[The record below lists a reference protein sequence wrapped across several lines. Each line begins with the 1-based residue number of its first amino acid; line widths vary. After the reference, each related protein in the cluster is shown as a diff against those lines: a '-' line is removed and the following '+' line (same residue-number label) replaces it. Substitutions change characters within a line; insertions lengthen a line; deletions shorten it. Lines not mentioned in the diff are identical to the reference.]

1 MSVPGRLT
9 FIGGGHLAKAVISGI
24 YSSNT
29 SWKDA
34 CAISVTARRTEHME
48 QLKKSYPK
56 AFVTTDNLHQAIW
69 AAGSEP
75 STAHVVFICTRPK
88 EVPQVCQ
95 EIASTLETLKGPAR
109 PTVVTMCPGI
119 SVAQLQSWLP
129 TGTPI
134 VRSMPNLPVTCRE
147 GATALFP
154 SKEAV
159 SRVELVASVLKE
171 VSPAVSVLPEE
182 SLLDVAAS
190 ISGSAPA
197 YFYYLIES
205 LVSAAETHGM
215 CTETA
220 RNLVVQSCLG
230 SGMLSRGTDRPIQVL
245 RKEVCVP
252 GGSTEKAIAHL
263 MESRLP
269 EIVQGAVDKSLK
281 ANREMRY
288 VEGKQNS

>member
-1 MSVPGRLT
+1 MSVPDRLT
-9 FIGGGHLAKAVISGI
+9 FIGGGHLAQAVISGI
-24 YSSNT
+24 YSSNV

-34 CAISVTARRTEHME
+34 CPISVTGRRTEHAE
-48 QLKKSYPK
+48 QLGKSYPK
-56 AFVTTDNLHQAIW
+56 AFVTTHNLHPNIWAGDNL
-69 AAGSEP
+69 
-75 STAHVVFICTRPK
+75 TAHVVFICTRPK

-95 EIASTLETLKGPAR
+95 EIASTLETLEGSAR

-119 SVAQLQSWLP
+119 SVAQLQNWLP
-129 TGTPI
+129 KGTPI

-147 GATALFP
+147 GATALFA
-154 SKEAV
+154 SEDAV
-159 SRVELVASVLKE
+159 SRVELVASVLRE

-205 LVSAAETHGM
+205 LVAAAETHGM
-215 CTETA
+215 STETA
-220 RNLVVQSCLG
+220 RNLVTQSCLG
-230 SGMLSRGTDRPIQVL
+230 SGMLSRDTDRPIQVL

-252 GGSTEKAIAHL
+252 GGSTEKAVAHL
-263 MESRLP
+263 MDSRMKSM
-269 EIVQGAVDKSLK
+269 VQGAVDKSLQ

-288 VEGKQNS
+288 VEKKKESFL